1 MTSHTDEL
9 LSILSITSTNDI
21 KKIRETYDKIE
32 TNVRNLC
39 SLDID
44 TSQYGPVLISI
55 VMSKLP
61 EDIKLKISWSMPISY
76 EWDVNELLAALLKEI
91 ESREMCP
98 FMNYSRKDNRY
109 RGSREPDNFTRA
121 ALFSGSNQ
129 SGQWFLITCTYC
141 RKNHKSHE
149 RNLITDP
156 R

>member
-1 MTSHTDEL
+1 MTSHSDQL
-9 LSILSITSTNDI
+9 FSISPITSTNDI

-32 TNVRNLC
+32 TNVRNLR
-39 SLDID
+39 SLDIG

-109 RGSREPDNFTRA
+109 RGSCEPDNFTGA

-129 SGQWFLITCTYC
+129 SGQWFLIKCTYR
-141 RKNHKSHE
+141 RKNHKIHE
-149 RNLITDP
+149 YNLITDP